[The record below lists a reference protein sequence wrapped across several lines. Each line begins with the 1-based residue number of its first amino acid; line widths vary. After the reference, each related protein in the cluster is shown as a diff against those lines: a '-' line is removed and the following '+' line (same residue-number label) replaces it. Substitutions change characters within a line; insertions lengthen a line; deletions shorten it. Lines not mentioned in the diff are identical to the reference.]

1 MSQSSIER
9 SGLHTSWA
17 AVRPTILSMKIIG
30 VLALVLAPSLALG
43 AKAAAVLPSTDLV
56 AGRSGTAPVANA
68 AFLPGANAQPAPPF
82 AAVLHIAQTPL
93 RTDPVLDKPVQQG
106 RDARLFP
113 GVTLELF
120 TLNDRLI
127 PVQWGEM
134 VGESAPG
141 HTPSYWRVIPQV
153 GRVWHDAADGGWSRA
168 SFPLML
174 VSDLEN
180 QCQQG
185 LATFLYRQGQVTHL
199 RLQFV
204 QQSAPYLL
212 QHFVAWGVAPVTMTD
227 ADVAKLA
234 ARREAARAELDARL
248 PAKPWTELVQSVPP
262 GTLDGFGGPL
272 YPKWRV
278 AAALERAGVLYY
290 QESNTPFGPYPYPLE
305 MRFGVRS
312 VMKSVGAPLALL
324 RLAQVY
330 GPWVLSLK
338 IGDYIPGL
346 DPKWSRI
353 RFIDA
358 ADMASGFGG
367 TGTLKTHPNDIN
379 DGYLDDNYDAW
390 YLAPS
395 RDAKILQ
402 INANLHPYPW
412 EPGTVVRYRDH
423 DFFLLGAAL
432 DAFLK
437 SVRGSDADLWDMVRN
452 EVLAPIGIRH
462 APALRT
468 HEAGDRDGV
477 ILFNAG
483 FYPTLDDLAKIAM
496 LYQNRGA
503 HDGQQI
509 LNRELTDNLLAAR
522 GALRKDG
529 DASVSPGPAEGAAL
543 YEMGFHFVPYQHLHL
558 PTMEGAGENEVTLFP
573 NGMVSLV
580 MANALQLPDGE
591 HAKSDAGPETVRA
604 VERLG
609 PLQ

>member
-1 MSQSSIER
+1 
-9 SGLHTSWA
+9 
-17 AVRPTILSMKIIG
+17 MKTIG
-30 VLALVLAPSLALG
+30 VLALALTGAAAAVTSPAGTPWLALDV
-43 AKAAAVLPSTDLV
+43 AAAVLPSAELV
-56 AGRSGTAPVANA
+56 AGRSGAAPVANT
-68 AFLPGANAQPAPPF
+68 AFLPGQNAQPAPEF
-82 AAVLHIAQTPL
+82 AAVLHIAPTPL
-93 RTDPVLDKPVQQG
+93 STDPILQKPLQQG

-120 TLNDRLI
+120 TLDGRLI
-127 PVQWGEM
+127 PVKLGEM
-134 VGESAPG
+134 VRESAPG
-141 HTPSYWRVIPQV
+141 HTASYWRVIPQV
-153 GRVWHDAADGGWSRA
+153 GRVWRETADGGWSRA
-168 SFPLML
+168 SLPLML

-185 LATFLYRQGQVTHL
+185 LATFLYRKGQVTSL

-212 QHFVAWGVAPVTMTD
+212 QHFVAWGVAPVTTTQS
-227 ADVAKLA
+227 DVAKLA
-234 ARREAARAELDARL
+234 ARRDAARAELAARL
-248 PAKPWTELVQSVPP
+248 PAKSWSELMQSVPP

-278 AAALERAGVLYY
+278 IAALERAGVLYY
-290 QESNTPFGPYPYPLE
+290 QDSNTPFGPYPYPLE

-312 VMKSVGAPLALL
+312 IMKSVGAPLALL

-338 IGDYIPGL
+338 IGDYIKGL

-353 RFIDA
+353 RFLDA

-367 TGTLKTHPNDIN
+367 TGSLKTHPNDIN
-379 DGYLDDNYDAW
+379 DGYLEGNYDAW

-395 RDAKILQ
+395 RDAKIMQ
-402 INANLHPYPW
+402 INVNLHPYPW

-437 SVRGSDADLWDMVRN
+437 SVRGPDADAWDMVRT

-468 HEAGDRDGV
+468 HEPGGRDGV

-496 LYQNRGA
+496 LYQNHGM

-509 LNRELTDNLLAAR
+509 LNPELTANLLAAR

-529 DASVSPGPAEGAAL
+529 DASVARDPTEGAAL
-543 YEMGFHFVPYQHLHL
+543 YEMGFHFVPYGHLHL

-580 MANALQLPDGE
+580 MANALQVPDAE

-609 PLQ
+609 PFQ